1 MRSSFDGLE
10 GLKRRVESYIGRL
23 EMLKYCEFD
32 SKSWIIINEEIEMV
46 ENKIVWIVS

>member
-32 SKSWIIINEEIEMV
+32 SKSWIIINEEIEM